1 MEKKN
6 PTELSLPSPFLPSLS
21 RDVGFYS
28 NSRYKIVAL
37 KMHETTLSHP
47 EWWID
52 FVPSPPTLQQKHDK
66 ISILCTWHPWPL
78 RPFSHHH
85 PGQSLIHESLASKR
99 YWGDHTSVR
108 VGTVPSVGSSSCRPP
123 RGSPRLVELHLLSG
137 QCACSRDHMS
147 YSQELIVQEL
157 KCWTWKTDHLLKSC
171 FYPVAFPFLVML
183 REESDLK
190 KKQTGCAQRKR
201 QEFYFSLPASRRKF
215 FLQFAWGIF

>member
-6 PTELSLPSPFLPSLS
+6 PTELSLPSPFFPSLS
-21 RDVGFYS
+21 RDVGFHS

-66 ISILCTWHPWPL
+66 ISILCTCHPWPL

-108 VGTVPSVGSSSCRPP
+108 VGTVPSVGASSCRPP

-137 QCACSRDHMS
+137 QCAWTTCRTARSSLCKNLSVELERQTTCWNPAFTLWLSR
-147 YSQELIVQEL
+147 
-157 KCWTWKTDHLLKSC
+157 
-171 FYPVAFPFLVML
+171 
-183 REESDLK
+183 
-190 KKQTGCAQRKR
+190 
-201 QEFYFSLPASRRKF
+201 FS
-215 FLQFAWGIF
+215 